1 MKAKPPFIAMLLL
14 AALSAGLFPPT
25 ALSRDRG
32 NGNDQ
37 PYDST
42 RNGVVPW
49 GALSGDEQ
57 ATLKDHRRNWN
68 GYSPAE
74 QNKLR
79 QGARRYLDLPPRE
92 RDAVKRK
99 QQQYKNM
106 SPQEREQLREKYRK
120 QRD

>member
-1 MKAKPPFIAMLLL
+1 MKPKFPCMAVLLL
-14 AALSAGLFPPT
+14 VVLTTGLFPPT
-25 ALSRDRG
+25 VLSRDRG
-32 NGNDQ
+32 NGHEQ
-37 PYDST
+37 QAEST
-42 RNGVVPW
+42 RNGGVPW

-57 ATLKDHRRNWN
+57 STLKDHRRNWT
-68 GYSPAE
+68 GYSAAE
-74 QNKLR
+74 QKKLR

-106 SPQEREQLREKYRK
+106 SPKEREQLREKYRK

>member
-1 MKAKPPFIAMLLL
+1 MKPKISFIGLLL
-14 AALSAGLFPPT
+14 LVVLGTGLLPQT

-32 NGNDQ
+32 NGHEQ
-37 PYDST
+37 QS
-42 RNGVVPW
+42 GVPW
-49 GALSGDEQ
+49 GALSTDEQ
-57 ATLKDHRRNWN
+57 AALKDYHRNWQ

-79 QGARRYLDLPPRE
+79 HGARRYLDLPPQD

-99 QQQYKNM
+99 QQQYKKM
-106 SPQEREQLREKYRK
+106 SPQEREELREKYRK

>member
-1 MKAKPPFIAMLLL
+1 MKPKLPFMAVVLFVVLTT
-14 AALSAGLFPPT
+14 GLFPPT
-25 ALSRDRG
+25 VMSRDRG
-32 NGNDQ
+32 NGHDQ
-37 PYDST
+37 QTESSRD
-42 RNGVVPW
+42 GGVPW

-57 ATLKDHRRNWN
+57 ATLKDHRRNWT

-74 QNKLR
+74 QQKLH

-99 QQQYKNM
+99 QQQYKKM
-106 SPQEREQLREKYRK
+106 SPQERERLRENYRK